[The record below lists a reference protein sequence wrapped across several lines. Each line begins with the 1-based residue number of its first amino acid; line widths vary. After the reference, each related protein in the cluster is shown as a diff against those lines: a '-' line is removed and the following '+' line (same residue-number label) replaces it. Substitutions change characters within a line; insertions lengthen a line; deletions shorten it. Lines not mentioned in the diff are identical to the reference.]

1 MKRSHLKQHTIA
13 CSRGHK
19 VATTARAMWFVTL
32 VVAFSPSMLAFAQN
46 NDADDLSQIA
56 RQLTSAIKTLK
67 SDSTLENRIRL
78 ATWRLLFA
86 ESATERADSA
96 SLWTLATDQFVEGIA
111 ELQEIENSIAKSP
124 DLERKLSETPAIA
137 MRLDAARVRQP
148 AIEQRAQLARESER
162 QRLNQLRA
170 ISKQY
175 RDVLTKMSELELF
188 FRLEDFSRVRSTSI
202 EVLTGIGR
210 IHELVGSRKDYHL
223 FDDEPALDNDQDLKL
238 VQSAPAPL
246 NVELIAHLKATH
258 AFATCRL
265 ALASEPP
272 DNTLLNHA
280 KAWANAAVQGT
291 AVPEVDLPTGH
302 AADNPLAHYVLGRV
316 NEGLGVLLT
325 SPNRA
330 SAELHQRAR
339 PLFDEA
345 ITHYKRATDGF
356 AKATSNNKVLASLT
370 NEVTDRIKSL
380 ESIATFLSKAEK
392 ETLAGRPKA
401 AWDTLTNAT
410 MIHRNQQLWLELL
423 EAGRR
428 AEVGQNELQ
437 QATKSAEDAL
447 LSRDDCS
454 VQLVF
459 AKSLTD
465 AVWSEIGRKGI
476 ARLTSERR
484 VQLGSLLAK
493 QSDELRK
500 AIASEQ
506 VDLVR
511 VQGNA
516 FLSLAITYQSLLA
529 GTAEE
534 QKDSLREAHRLSRDA
549 MASLELALSKE
560 ENEYIAVSLREALI
574 ASRLAYGHISVLVLP
589 DYRDDA
595 VLAFAA
601 AFDEMAKLQ
610 FRRADV
616 SALGS
621 PMISAMA
628 ARTGES
634 GTKLV
639 FEERRYRDLV
649 TRFVEAMYTLQFG
662 NAAAAADQMATA
674 LQIGYE
680 SGDITG
686 QSGPKDASV
695 MLGQTDGFDAQV
707 TLQDS
712 VRAFTILADV
722 EAGRTDKALVDSL
735 RVLVPHTSVKSADEV
750 DPPALTAAIERIQSP
765 LVGFA
770 FASALE
776 ANVNTLQ
783 LEQQSRRQ
791 IFLTAASTAF
801 NRVQQQ
807 LSSQRMQTRYPH
819 LVALVSDALQ
829 RLGSVDI
836 YRDKAKQLRSRGDL
850 KGAEGTLVDGLRRH
864 PKSTVLWQLYLETQI
879 EQARRGDVSTDNLKT
894 LLDRIGRIRAMNMI
908 SAFEQHFYSGL
919 LHERLGDIDSSLQSY
934 QEAVAT
940 AEEPQDRVLARS
952 KVSQLRV
959 RIAARN

>member
-1 MKRSHLKQHTIA
+1 MNRSHLPQHTIA
-13 CSRGHK
+13 CSHGPK
-19 VATTARAMWFVTL
+19 AATTRRAIWFVIL
-32 VVAFSPSMLAFAQN
+32 VVALCPSMLAFAQG
-46 NDADDLSQIA
+46 NDADNLSQIA
-56 RQLTSAIKTLK
+56 RQLNSAIKTQE
-67 SDSTLENRIRL
+67 SESTLENRIRL

-86 ESATERADSA
+86 ESATERADNA

-111 ELQEIENSIAKSP
+111 ELHEIEGSIAESP

-175 RDVLTKMSELELF
+175 RDVLTKMSELELLL
-188 FRLEDFSRVRSTSI
+188 RLEDYSRVRSTSI
-202 EVLTGIGR
+202 EVLTGIDR
-210 IHELVGSRKDYHL
+210 VHELVGSRKDYHL
-223 FDDEPALDNDQDLKL
+223 FDDEPALDNDQELKL

-258 AFATCRL
+258 AFAACRL
-265 ALASEPP
+265 AFASEPLN
-272 DNTLLNHA
+272 NTLLNDA

-291 AVPEVDLPTGH
+291 AVQGVDLPAGH
-302 AADNPLAHYVLGRV
+302 APDNPLAHYVLGRV
-316 NEGLGVLLT
+316 NEGLGLLLT

-330 SAELHQRAR
+330 SADLHQRAR

-345 ITHYKRATDGF
+345 VTHYKRATDGF
-356 AKATSNNKVLASLT
+356 AKAASNNNVLASMT

-380 ESIATFLSKAEK
+380 ESIATFLNKAEK

-401 AWDTLTNAT
+401 AWDMLTNAT
-410 MIHRNQQLWLELL
+410 MMHRNQQLWLELL

-476 ARLTSERR
+476 AKLPSERR
-484 VQLGSLLAK
+484 SQLASLLAR

-506 VDLVR
+506 ADLVR

-516 FLSLAITYQSLLA
+516 FLSLAITYQTLLT
-529 GTAEE
+529 GTSES

-560 ENEYIAVSLREALI
+560 ENEYIAISLREALI

-601 AFDEMAKLQ
+601 AFDEMSKLQ

-628 ARTGES
+628 ARTSES

-662 NAAAAADQMATA
+662 NAAAAADQMSTA
-674 LQIGYE
+674 LQLGQQ
-680 SGDITG
+680 SGETAG
-686 QSGPKDASV
+686 HAGPKDASV

-707 TLQDS
+707 SLQDS
-712 VRAFTILADV
+712 VRAFAVLADI
-722 EAGRTDKALVDSL
+722 EAGRSNKALVESLSFLLPNTSFKSVDEADSP
-735 RVLVPHTSVKSADEV
+735 V
-750 DPPALTAAIERIQSP
+750 LTAAIEKIQSP
-765 LVGFA
+765 LVGYA

-776 ANVNTLQ
+776 ANLNSLQ
-783 LEQQSRRQ
+783 LEQQSRREV
-791 IFLTAASTAF
+791 LLMAASTAF

-807 LSSQRMQTRYPH
+807 LASQRMQTRYPH
-819 LVALVSDALQ
+819 LVALVADALK

-836 YRDKAKQLRSRGDL
+836 YRDKAKQLRARGDL

-879 EQARRGDVSTDNLKT
+879 EQVRRGDVSADNLKT
-894 LLDRIGRIRAMNMI
+894 LLDRIARIRAMNMI
-908 SAFEQHFYSGL
+908 STFEQHFYSGL
-919 LHERLGDIDSSLQSY
+919 LHERLGDIERSLQSY

-940 AEEPQDRVLARS
+940 AQEPQDRVLARS